1 MNEPD
6 RTWRPLGF
14 LLLMI
19 GFGLRLDT
27 PYQGLAWLFMLAG
40 AGAAGAG
47 LFLLAQRR
55 RENAFVP
62 PPGKG

>member
-1 MNEPD
+1 MIEPD

-14 LLLMI
+14 LLLMV

-27 PYQGLAWLFMLAG
+27 PCQGLAGLILLAG
-40 AGAAGAG
+40 AVAAGVG

-55 RENAFVP
+55 RESAFVP

>member
-1 MNEPD
+1 MNAPD

-27 PYQGLAWLFMLAG
+27 PYQAVAWLFVLAG
-40 AGAAGAG
+40 GGAAGAG
-47 LFLLAQRR
+47 LFRLSQRR

>member
-1 MNEPD
+1 MNASD

-14 LLLMI
+14 LLLML
-19 GFGLRLDT
+19 GCGLRLDT
-27 PYQGLAWLFMLAG
+27 PYQGLAWLVMFLG
-40 AGAAGAG
+40 AIAAGAG
-47 LFLLAQRR
+47 LVLLAQRR